1 MQIQMP
7 DNLPKGIAQR
17 KSSQLSLSLSW
28 YHPPWMAVFQGI
40 RFRVY
45 LCVCVCVRACVWQ
58 WFICGGSQGCVYI
71 VAMIPRKCLCLC
83 VCTCTVQQS
92 VLLVCVWW
100 SQVSAYLLHT
110 NFSTWVIIQHVRY
123 SGMFLIRI
131 NSTLVERQP
140 ARNLK
145 TCPYGT

>member
-17 KSSQLSLSLSW
+17 KSSQLSLSRSW

-40 RFRVY
+40 RFKVY
-45 LCVCVCVRACVWQ
+45 LCVCVCVRVCVCVVVVYMWWQ
-58 WFICGGSQGCVYI
+58 SGLCV
-71 VAMIPRKCLCLC
+71 IPRKCLCLC

-123 SGMFLIRI
+123 SGTFLIRI
-131 NSTLVERQP
+131 YNALVKKQP
-140 ARNLK
+140 ARSLK
-145 TCPYGT
+145 TWPYGT